1 MDVIVLVCFNIVQA
15 KLPNPIQSSGY
26 LLSKKMIKT
35 SNIVKIVK
43 AIAEIDMPKII
54 SFAVSQVPSGKLPP

>member
-1 MDVIVLVCFNIVQA
+1 MDAIVLVCFNVVQA
-15 KLPNPIQSSGY
+15 KLTNLIPSSGY

-43 AIAEIDMPKII
+43 AIAEIDMPIII